1 MDRWRKRPETLAAE
15 ADVLKQK
22 SLQLARMGRAPKKVK
37 VAVLGAT
44 GMVGRRYVSMLSNHP
59 YFELAAVTGRDSV
72 GKEYGDTI
80 AIDEN
85 LPVTD
90 WARELK
96 VKPTEPTAI
105 DADLVF
111 SPLPTEAAKLLE
123 PKFAKA
129 GFGVITD
136 ASPHRMD
143 PDVPLIIPE
152 VNPDHLGLIE
162 GQRRR
167 RRWSGFLVA
176 TPNCTAAGLAL
187 VLKPIHDA
195 LGLRRVIVS
204 TMQAVSGAGYPGVPS
219 LDILDNVI
227 PYIHDEE
234 EKVETE
240 PLKMLGSF
248 SDSGVANAEF
258 QISAMVHRVATTDGH
273 LESIYLETKERFDP
287 VEVKRIL
294 DDFRGEPQRLRLPT
308 APKEPII
315 VAEEQ
320 DRPQPKL
327 DRYAGTVPGM
337 SVVVG
342 RIRRGLD
349 DRSGRLTLLSH
360 NTIRGAA
367 GSTILT
373 AELMYRTGLLD

>member
-1 MDRWRKRPETLAAE
+1 MT
-15 ADVLKQK
+15 
-22 SLQLARMGRAPKKVK
+22 KKVK

-72 GKEYGDTI
+72 GKKYGDAV
-80 AIDEN
+80 AINEN
-85 LPVTD
+85 LSVSD

-96 VKPTEPTAI
+96 VGPTEPAAV
-105 DADLVF
+105 DADLAF
-111 SPLPTEAAKLLE
+111 SPLPTEAAKLME

-136 ASPHRMD
+136 ASPHRMEK
-143 PDVPLIIPE
+143 DVPLIIPE

-187 VLKPIHDA
+187 ALKPIHDA

-219 LDILDNVI
+219 LDIIDNVI

-240 PLKMLGSF
+240 PLKMLGSL
-248 SDSGVANAEF
+248 SDSGVTSAKF

-273 LESIYLETKERFDP
+273 LESIYLETEERFDP
-287 VEVKRIL
+287 KEVKHVL
-294 DDFRGEPQRLRLPT
+294 GDFRGEPQKLRLPT
-308 APKEPII
+308 APKEPIM

-349 DRSGRLTLLSH
+349 PRSGRLTILSH

-373 AELMYRTGLLD
+373 AELMYRMGLLG